1 MLLRNFKNKRKN
13 KPTYGGVCTPPMSD
27 MEGWSRHMLNTF
39 LDKFEVVCAASCLPI
54 RFLIGGRTLEVG
66 ET

>member
-1 MLLRNFKNKRKN
+1 
-13 KPTYGGVCTPPMSD
+13 

-54 RFLIGGRTLEVG
+54 RFRTEGRPLEVG